1 MGNEVVS
8 AGFNPVS
15 LMPSSFDA
23 KLKMAQTLVKSGML
37 PQGLNTAEKVCVA
50 LEWGH
55 ELQLS
60 PMVAVNNIAVING
73 KPTLSADLMGAL
85 VKRSPEYGG
94 IEWKCLTDEKAECV
108 ITRIL
113 PNGKEEKYTSTF
125 TMEDAKI
132 AGLATKD
139 VWRKYPKRMLKHR
152 CMSYGLRDV
161 FPDLL
166 AGIYETEEAES
177 ITYKE
182 PTESELRNVTPEPE
196 ITGIEPNS
204 GEPIENTDDVTPPA
218 QVADD
223 RKKLKDIIE
232 KYEPQLNVN
241 NVNGNPYE
249 MACEALAENNPENIS
264 TVLAR
269 IIPYLG
275 YKGIQVA

>member
-8 AGFNPVS
+8 TGFNPVS

-85 VKRSPEYGG
+85 VRRSPEYGG
-94 IEWKCLTDEKAECV
+94 IEWTCQTDEKAECI
-108 ITRIL
+108 ITRLL
-113 PNGKEEKYTSTF
+113 PSGKEEKYTSTF
-125 TMEDAKI
+125 TIEDAKI
-132 AGLATKD
+132 AGLASKD
-139 VWRKYPKRMLKHR
+139 VWRKYPRRMLKHR

-182 PTESELRNVTPEPE
+182 PTESELRNVTPTADFEPT
-196 ITGIEPNS
+196 IT
-204 GEPIENTDDVTPPA
+204 ENADDATPTG

-223 RKKLKDIIE
+223 RQKLKDLIQ

-249 MACEALAENNPENIS
+249 MACEALAGNNPEEIS

>member
-85 VKRSPEYGG
+85 VRRSPEYGG
-94 IEWKCLTDEKAECV
+94 IEWTCQTDEKAECI
-108 ITRIL
+108 ITRVL
-113 PNGKEEKYTSTF
+113 PSGKEEKYTSTF
-125 TMEDAKI
+125 TIEDAKI
-132 AGLATKD
+132 AGLASKD
-139 VWRKYPKRMLKHR
+139 VWRKYPRRMLKHR

-182 PTESELRNVTPEPE
+182 PTESELR
-196 ITGIEPNS
+196 
-204 GEPIENTDDVTPPA
+204 DVTPPTA
-218 QVADD
+218 GFEPSTENTDNGTQTGQVADD
-223 RKKLKDIIE
+223 RQKLKDLIE
-232 KYEPQLNVN
+232 KYESQLNVN

>member
-85 VKRSPEYGG
+85 VRRSPEYGG
-94 IEWKCLTDEKAECV
+94 IEWTCQTDVKAECI
-108 ITRIL
+108 ITRLL
-113 PNGKEEKYTSTF
+113 PSGKEEKYTSTF
-125 TMEDAKI
+125 TIEDAKI
-132 AGLATKD
+132 AGLASKD
-139 VWRKYPKRMLKHR
+139 VWRKYPRRMLKHR

-182 PTESELRNVTPEPE
+182 PTESELRNVTPPAETYTENADDATP
-196 ITGIEPNS
+196 TG
-204 GEPIENTDDVTPPA
+204 

-223 RKKLKDIIE
+223 RQKLKDLIE